1 MKFWKVPELDQDLEN
16 YLSTML
22 TPVSLRGDFRIDLK
36 RRLLGDF
43 PLVENKGNVLQSF
56 ALAAAGV
63 FSVFMLIF
71 TGLRALIFL
80 FSVFGLLR
88 QVGGEMQQKR
98 STA

>member
-1 MKFWKVPELDQDLEN
+1 MKFWKVPELDRDLEK
-16 YLSTML
+16 YLTIML
-22 TPVSLRGDFRIDLK
+22 TPVSLRRDFSIDLK
-36 RRLLGDF
+36 RRLLSDYS
-43 PLVENKGNVLQSF
+43 LTEKKTNVLQSF

-63 FSVFMLIF
+63 FSIFMLIF

-80 FSVFGLLR
+80 ISFLGLLR